1 MTPFERDI
9 AENLEH
15 LRVRGYS
22 EKTLIA
28 RQSALRLFMQWLAE
42 RGVTQP
48 EAVTRP
54 MLDRYQRQLFYTR
67 RPDGRPLALET
78 QRKRLEAVKGLFKYL
93 TRQNRIAYNPASE
106 LELPRR
112 HARLPRGILTQDE
125 VETLLAQT
133 SAFGLRGVR
142 DRAILETLYATG
154 IRRSELANLALYDI
168 EFAQGTVLIRKGKG
182 NKDRLI
188 PIGERALRWIERYL
202 DEVRPQLL
210 TDRADTTLFLTD
222 HGQPFIRNRLS
233 DLVKDYL
240 QRCGIDKP
248 GACHLFRHTMATLM
262 LDNGADL
269 RFIQAMLGH
278 ARLETTTIYT
288 QVAIRKLKEVYERTH
303 PARMSRS
310 ADAERMRAEPRSEG

>member
-1 MTPFERDI
+1 MNPFERDI
-9 AENLEH
+9 AESLEH

-22 EKTLIA
+22 EKSIVA
-28 RQSALRLFMQWLAE
+28 RQSALRLFMRWLAE
-42 RGVTQP
+42 RGVMTP
-48 EAVTRP
+48 GEVTRP
-54 MLDRYQRQLFYTR
+54 MLDRYQRQLFYLR
-67 RPDGRPLALET
+67 RPDGRPLALDT

-93 TRQNRIAYNPASE
+93 TRQYRLVYNPASE

-112 HARLPRGILTQDE
+112 RTRLPRGILTQDE
-125 VETLLAQT
+125 VETVLAQT
-133 SAFGLRGVR
+133 HAFGQRGVR

-154 IRRSELANLALYDI
+154 VRRSELANLKLYDI
-168 EFAQGTVLIRKGKG
+168 EFSQGTLLVRQGKG

-202 DEVRPQLL
+202 HEVRPLL
-210 TDRADTTLFLTD
+210 VTDRADTTLFLTD

-233 DLVKDYL
+233 ALVKDYL
-240 QRCGIDKP
+240 QRSGIEKP

-269 RFIQAMLGH
+269 RFIQVMLGH
-278 ARLETTTIYT
+278 ARLDTTTIYT

-303 PARMSRS
+303 PARMMRTREPT
-310 ADAERMRAEPRSEG
+310 DA